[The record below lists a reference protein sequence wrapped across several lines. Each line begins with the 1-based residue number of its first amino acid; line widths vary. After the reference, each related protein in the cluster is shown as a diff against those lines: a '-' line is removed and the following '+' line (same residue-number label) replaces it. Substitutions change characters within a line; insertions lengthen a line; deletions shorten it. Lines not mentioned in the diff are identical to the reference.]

1 MRRAVDAQQ
10 THHSQRL
17 AAVESALRDHVNHT
31 SKQFA
36 ARELNAATITI
47 QHAQVGRGADEQLV
61 APAPGETGANLSF
74 LDMRMDAPMS
84 SPDKPL
90 KKLEFKDVAPPQRP
104 ESPAYVRSSPIKPP
118 VETQTAGD
126 DTAGGDTAGGDTAG
140 SPELPSPELP
150 GNPAGP
156 RLKSFDELGEGLA
169 AEKEA
174 GDEGELKHVAPL
186 QGLEA
191 GGEADALE
199 HRESADAGGAQAD
212 EKLEADGEQ
221 IVGGSVDDALPDE
234 PAPGELPAES
244 EGRDLARQSDADDAE
259 ADVRDG
265 SAALPPD
272 GQDDG
277 AGVHQ
282 DAAHGDAGMVESQ
295 EPAVGEK
302 EAGAVDGA
310 AEDGVGVP
318 SGSAAGGSEAD
329 VATTHE
335 AGADG
340 DAGAEAQ
347 EQAQEPAA
355 APAEAGAA
363 EDLESAGVGG
373 EGVEADGAADTRAQ
387 DQVYPLTAAE
397 DSEGGD
403 TRGEA
408 GDAGASGEEPSSAG
422 LEAADRGDGTV
433 SPDRPGEQGKEAEDG
448 EEDEE
453 VEQSEADRA
462 QMEALEPDVRRVIS
476 KARLGRTSEFKELIN
491 GDPTLL
497 TRAVDAHGN
506 TLLHIASS
514 NGKRKIVKELLRQL
528 KERPDQIDVY
538 ARNLKGQN
546 AVDCALEFNFSELA
560 DYLREKHPR
569 LSEELP
575 PSAEVD
581 TGAGAAQETPLDTP
595 AAPSL
600 EQGPVGTE
608 APPASESLPAESE
621 EVAQDE
627 AVGVGA
633 VPAGD
638 ADGASAPVADV
649 EAGERVQ
656 DGVQEPATG
665 AGEVLGADGDPAS
678 AGVAAGGSPAGGDKG
693 PGEAEDG
700 GQAAEE
706 PVAVSPSLRQS
717 EAGGADGVESAEG
730 QGEAQGEGV
739 GAGGAGQIG
748 EHSEDKPATPTLAVG
763 AEAPEAGVGAGG
775 DTSVDDELLRQP
787 LDEATAGAQ

>member
-47 QHAQVGRGADEQLV
+47 QHARVGRSADEQLV

-90 KKLEFKDVAPPQRP
+90 KRLEFKDVAPPQRP
-104 ESPAYVRSSPIKPP
+104 ESPAFVRSSPIKPP
-118 VETQTAGD
+118 VETQTAG
-126 DTAGGDTAGGDTAG
+126 GDTAG
-140 SPELPSPELP
+140 SPESSDKT
-150 GNPAGP
+150 AGL
-156 RLKSFDELGEGLA
+156 RLKSFDDLGEGLA
-169 AEKEA
+169 GEKDA
-174 GDEGELKHVAPL
+174 ADEGELKHVAPL
-186 QGLEA
+186 QDLEA

-199 HRESADAGGAQAD
+199 DRESADAGGAQAD
-212 EKLEADGEQ
+212 EKLETEEEQ
-221 IVGGSVDDALPDE
+221 VVDGSVDDALPDE
-234 PAPGELPAES
+234 PAPGGLPAGS
-244 EGRDLARQSDADDAE
+244 DGGDLSRQSDADGAE

-272 GQDDG
+272 GEDDG
-277 AGVHQ
+277 TGVHQ
-282 DAAHGDAGMVESQ
+282 EAAQGDAGMVESQ
-295 EPAVGEK
+295 KPDDGEK
-302 EAGAVDGA
+302 EAATVDGA
-310 AEDGVGVP
+310 AEDGSGVP

-329 VATTHE
+329 VATAHE
-335 AGADG
+335 AGAGGDAAGADG
-340 DAGAEAQ
+340 DADAQAE
-347 EQAQEPAA
+347 EPAEE
-355 APAEAGAA
+355 PEEAGAA

-373 EGVEADGAADTRAQ
+373 EGLGADGAADTQ
-387 DQVYPLTAAE
+387 DQVAE
-397 DSEGGD
+397 DSEGVD
-403 TRGEA
+403 TRGES
-408 GDAGASGEEPSSAG
+408 GDAGATGEDPSSAG
-422 LEAADRGDGTV
+422 LGAAEDDDGAV
-433 SPDRPGEQGKEAEDG
+433 SPDRPGEQDKEAEDG

-453 VEQSEADRA
+453 VEQSEADGT

-497 TRAVDAHGN
+497 TRAVDTHGN

-514 NGKRKIVKELLRQL
+514 NGKRKIVKELLRQY

-569 LSEELP
+569 LSEEQP
-575 PSAEVD
+575 TPAEVD
-581 TGAGAAQETPLDTP
+581 AGAGAAEEAPLDTP

-600 EQGPVGTE
+600 EQGPAGTE
-608 APPASESLPAESE
+608 APPASERLPAESE
-621 EVAQDE
+621 EVAHE

-638 ADGASAPVADV
+638 AGGASAPVADV

-656 DGVQEPATG
+656 DGVQEPAAAG
-665 AGEVLGADGDPAS
+665 GEVLGTDDDPAS
-678 AGVAAGGSPAGGDKG
+678 AEEAAGGSLAGGDGG

-700 GQAAEE
+700 SQAAEE

-717 EAGGADGVESAEG
+717 EAGADGVESAEG
-730 QGEAQGEGV
+730 QAEGEG
-739 GAGGAGQIG
+739 GGGSGAGQIDAQ
-748 EHSEDKPATPTLAVG
+748 SEGKPATPTQAVG
-763 AEAPEAGVGAGG
+763 ADAPEAGEGAGG
-775 DTSVDDELLRQP
+775 DTSVGDEQLRQP